1 MLELGITCFLA
12 YLIGSVSG
20 SLVAGRLLGGGDIRG
35 EGSGN
40 AGATNA
46 LRTRGLKFALP
57 VVLID
62 IGKGAL
68 AAGVL
73 PGLGLLPEDPQV
85 PRLYLQVCCAAAAVV
100 GHIWPFWH
108 DFRGGKGAATLVG
121 TFLVL
126 MPGVLPWL
134 VGLWVLGIV
143 ATGYVGLWTMLAAA
157 FVPVYLGVFA
167 GAERALVGYGVV
179 MALLLIFAHRDNL
192 KRLRAGTENR
202 MTRAMFWR
210 RGDPS

>member
-20 SLVAGRLLGGGDIRG
+20 SLLVGRALGGGDIRS

-46 LRTRGLKFALP
+46 LRTRGLSFALP

-68 AAGVL
+68 AASVV
-73 PGLGLLPEDPQV
+73 PALGLVAQDPAI
-85 PRLYLQVCCAAAAVV
+85 PRLHLQACAASAAVI

-121 TFLVL
+121 TYLVL
-126 MPGVLPWL
+126 APGAVGPVVLLWL
-134 VGLWVLGIV
+134 LGVV
-143 ATGYVGLWTMLAAA
+143 ATGYVGLWTMLAASA
-157 FVPVYLGVFA
+157 GPVYLWLS
-167 GAERALVGYGVV
+167 GADASLVGFGAG
-179 MALLLIFAHRDNL
+179 MALLLVFAHRENIH
-192 KRLRAGTENR
+192 RMRAGTENR
-202 MTRAMFWR
+202 MTQAMFWR
-210 RGDPS
+210 RKDTS